1 MIGEA
6 GSTADGATI
15 LVTVNGSER
24 SVAAGST
31 LVDLIRSL
39 DMNPELIVVEH
50 NFEILDR
57 KTYGDVVLSQDDRVE
72 LVHFVGGG

>member
-50 NFEILDR
+50 NLEILDR